1 MKTIMATMWPYLRR
15 YKKLVCVAIAAMLGE
30 VVTQLLAPWPLKF
43 IFDSV
48 LFKQKGSQLVSRQ
61 PTLAGRSLHLLVL
74 FSAAALAI
82 AIFDA
87 VFTYLDE
94 RVSEVVAQRSIYDLR
109 LTLFSHLQRLSMA
122 FHQHE
127 DTRVG
132 DLLARLS
139 GDIQTLEDLAAN
151 GVSNFVTNGLALVAM
166 AGVMYWLDWR
176 LATLALV
183 STIPMFM
190 LAKRTTRRMRVA
202 SRAARRQE
210 GQVSAVLAES
220 LTAIKLV
227 QAYGREEYEERR
239 LALQSSKSLE
249 ANLEAAA
256 VQARLS
262 PLLGVVGTVGL
273 SGVTAVGVVLVL
285 RGQLTP
291 GELLIALGYL
301 RGLQSPIRQLAK
313 LSFSIGKASA
323 GMERIR
329 ESLERTP
336 QVDER
341 PGAKELARAAGKV
354 RFQNVTFGYRKGE
367 EVLKSVNIDILP
379 GMTVALVGQ
388 TGSGKSTLVSLLT
401 RFYDPW
407 KGRVLIDNH
416 DVRDLTLRSLRD
428 QISLVLQDSLIFR
441 TTVRENIAYG
451 RPNAT
456 NAEIEEAAAIAGV
469 AAIASHME
477 DGLDT
482 IVSERG
488 ASLSGG
494 QKQCIAIARAILR
507 DSPIVVLD
515 EPTSSMD
522 SNTEKL
528 VMDGIRRLTRGRT
541 VIVIAHRLATVRDA
555 DMVIVLSDG
564 KIIEQG
570 TPKALLRRGAVFAS
584 LASAQALTLP
594 EQS

>member
-1 MKTIMATMWPYLRR
+1 
-15 YKKLVCVAIAAMLGE
+15 
-30 VVTQLLAPWPLKF
+30 
-43 IFDSV
+43 
-48 LFKQKGSQLVSRQ
+48 
-61 PTLAGRSLHLLVL
+61 
-74 FSAAALAI
+74 
-82 AIFDA
+82 
-87 VFTYLDE
+87 
-94 RVSEVVAQRSIYDLR
+94 
-109 LTLFSHLQRLSMA
+109 
-122 FHQHE
+122 
-127 DTRVG
+127 
-132 DLLARLS
+132 
-139 GDIQTLEDLAAN
+139 
-151 GVSNFVTNGLALVAM
+151 
-166 AGVMYWLDWR
+166 
-176 LATLALV
+176 
-183 STIPMFM
+183 
-190 LAKRTTRRMRVA
+190 
-202 SRAARRQE
+202 
-210 GQVSAVLAES
+210 
-220 LTAIKLV
+220 
-227 QAYGREEYEERR
+227 
-239 LALQSSKSLE
+239 
-249 ANLEAAA
+249 
-256 VQARLS
+256 
-262 PLLGVVGTVGL
+262 
-273 SGVTAVGVVLVL
+273 
-285 RGQLTP
+285 
-291 GELLIALGYL
+291 
-301 RGLQSPIRQLAK
+301 
-313 LSFSIGKASA
+313 
-323 GMERIR
+323 
-329 ESLERTP
+329 
-336 QVDER
+336 
-341 PGAKELARAAGKV
+341 V

-441 TTVRENIAYG
+441 TTIRENIAYG

-456 NAEIEEAAAIAGV
+456 NAEIEDAAAIAGV